1 MEFLQKFFNREPV
14 AQTSLNMAWI
24 SELHGMDDIS
34 AIEFSTQK
42 IIDYFKSNA
51 YKNDHNLETLFSID
65 EKTHSIVERI
75 TSHFINIEII
85 NKEIA
90 LRISDVVFLYHRQ
103 LFLTYLALTENH
115 AELHQPLLHILLARA
130 MRNAT
135 QMIKWRY
142 YNYLTAPAN
151 VWLQLSQLYKIAEQH
166 MLLNAKIQAYADQ
179 EPVSLSTAYIHA
191 CMLGSL
197 ESISLKCQ
205 QIELTSRILMAWSAK
220 ISIDNSY
227 DPEHHLFYVD
237 TASNVPA
244 RRIRNFKPSSTYR
257 YWDFSS
263 VNSKIDLCMSLIEY
277 KVEPKQPLLK
287 DIISSKHAPAT
298 FEILGTEWSLTDYK
312 RQRRAEERQKSS
324 VSVNATFGFQDI
336 CRELWAYERSKTLQG
351 ERFQQSNQSFEERP
365 ASQSVNKN
373 MDSIMYISASTTNST
388 IVDQSSR
395 GLGLHV
401 IKLAHE
407 VSLGMLVGITA
418 KEQKFCSRFGL
429 VRSVRPL
436 ANNQLHIGI
445 ELLSNLGFLVTLEN
459 VSQSARSANNNV
471 LTSKNPL
478 PQTVFG
484 NTGDFIDSS
493 FGQDTHKFCG
503 IHLPQEHSL
512 ATQETLLIPKLQ
524 YNKNDIFKVTILG
537 EDMFIK
543 FTKSYENHGSWA
555 RVTFT
560 TKINSH
566 QKTAAA

>member
-14 AQTSLNMAWI
+14 AQATLNMAWVN
-24 SELHGMDDIS
+24 ELHGMDDIS

-51 YKNDHNLETLFSID
+51 YKNDHHLERLFSID

-90 LRISDVVFLYHRQ
+90 LRISDVAFLYHRQ
-103 LFLTYLALTENH
+103 LFLVYRALIENH
-115 AELHQPLLHILLARA
+115 SEVHHPLLHILLARA
-130 MRNAT
+130 FRNAT

-142 YNYLTAPAN
+142 YNYQTAPAN
-151 VWLQLSQLYKIAEQH
+151 VWLQISQLYKVAEQQ

-205 QIELTSRILMAWSAK
+205 QIELISKILIAWSTK
-220 ISIDNSY
+220 ISIDSTYN
-227 DPEHHLFYVD
+227 PEHHLFYVD
-237 TASNVPA
+237 TASNTPA
-244 RRIRNFKPSSTYR
+244 KRIRNFKPSNTYR
-257 YWDFSS
+257 YWSFES
-263 VNSKIDLCMSLIEY
+263 VNSKIELCMSLIEY
-277 KVEPKQPLLK
+277 KIEPKQLLLK
-287 DIISSKHAPAT
+287 DIISSKYAPAT
-298 FEILGTEWSLTDYK
+298 FEILSTEWSLVDYK
-312 RQRRAEERQKSS
+312 RQRRAEERHKSIAS
-324 VSVNATFGFQDI
+324 INATFGFKDI
-336 CRELWAYERSKTLQG
+336 CRELWAYEKSKTLQG
-351 ERFQQSNQSFEERP
+351 GRFHQDNKSFEERL
-365 ASQSVNKN
+365 AGHNIN
-373 MDSIMYISASTTNST
+373 RNIANIMYISASTNNST
-388 IVDQSSR
+388 IVDQSSK

-401 IKLAHE
+401 IKQAHE
-407 VSLGMLVGITA
+407 LSLGMLVGITA

-445 ELLSNLGFLVTLEN
+445 ELLGNLGFLVNLEN
-459 VSQSARSANNNV
+459 VSLTARLANNNV
-471 LTSKNPL
+471 LTSKNLL
-478 PQTVFG
+478 PQTTFG
-484 NTGDFIDSS
+484 NTGDFIDSG
-493 FGQDTHKFCG
+493 FDHDTHKFCG

-537 EDMFIK
+537 EEMLIRFI
-543 FTKSYENHGSWA
+543 KSYENHGSWV

-560 TKINSH
+560 SKINSH
-566 QKTAAA
+566 QTGAVT